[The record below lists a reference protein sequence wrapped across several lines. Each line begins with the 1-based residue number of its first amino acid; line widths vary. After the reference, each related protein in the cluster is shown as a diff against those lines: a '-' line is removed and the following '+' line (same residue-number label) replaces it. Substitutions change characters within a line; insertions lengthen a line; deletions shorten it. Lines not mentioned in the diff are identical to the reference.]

1 MIQKKIPGRWNYH
14 ARGKPSFELM
24 MQKKLPGRWNG
35 HARGTQSF
43 DLMTPKKVRGRW
55 IGHARGKQAL
65 PDLVRLI
72 ANMILFNLPAGL
84 GAF

>member
-1 MIQKKIPGRWNYH
+1 MR
-14 ARGKPSFELM
+14 
-24 MQKKLPGRWNG
+24 KKLPGRWNG

-55 IGHARGKQAL
+55 IGHARGGRAL

-72 ANMILFNLPAGL
+72 VNTTPLNLPAGL